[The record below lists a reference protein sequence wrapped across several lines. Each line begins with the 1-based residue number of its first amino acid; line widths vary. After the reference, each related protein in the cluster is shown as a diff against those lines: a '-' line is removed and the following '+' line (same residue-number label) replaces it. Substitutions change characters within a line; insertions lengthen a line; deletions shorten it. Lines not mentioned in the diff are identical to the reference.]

1 MGVMPRNTPL
11 FPDIVVHYVCLEGK
25 VFHEM
30 YQHFQAKQQH
40 ALVNHNSTLSAVILL
55 IASKADF
62 FW

>member
-1 MGVMPRNTPL
+1 MPRNTPL

-30 YQHFQAKQQH
+30 YQHFQAKQH